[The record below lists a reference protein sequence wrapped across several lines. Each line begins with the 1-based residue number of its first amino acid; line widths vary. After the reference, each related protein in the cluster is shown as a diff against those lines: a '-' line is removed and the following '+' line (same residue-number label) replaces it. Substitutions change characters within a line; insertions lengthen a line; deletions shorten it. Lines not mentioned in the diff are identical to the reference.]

1 MKILEITFHL
11 HPGGA
16 ERFVVDLSNELAK
29 TNDVTLL
36 ALRNDQ
42 IGDDDRL
49 FYKDDIKPNVNY
61 QCLGLANG
69 LSPYMWWKIWKYINI
84 EKPNVVHFHGDPMIF
99 WMFIPILFSSNKVKF
114 VQTLHFD
121 FHQGGYDRGLNRIAA
136 NIFGRSKKLRYAA
149 LAENNYNDLKEFYPK
164 VLSCCILNGR
174 AEMTPTSLFE
184 VTKKE
189 IDSLRKDEHTRI
201 FLHTARCNVVKNQ
214 HRLVT
219 NFNRLV
225 ASGVDAHL
233 LIIGDGFDEPLGLE
247 VKKASSSNIHF
258 LGVRKNISDYQLLSD
273 VFCLSSDAEGMPIS
287 IIEALLSG
295 NPVVCTPV
303 CGALNT
309 IIDGQNGILA
319 EDFSDEAYLNA
330 LKRASNNY
338 SFLAETTKRQKNN
351 TPFSIKECA
360 NKYYKF
366 FLS

>member
-1 MKILEITFHL
+1 MKIIEITFHL

-29 TNDVTLL
+29 SNEVTLL
-36 ALRNDQ
+36 ALRNDC
-42 IGDDDRL
+42 IGTDDRL
-49 FYKDDIKPNVNY
+49 FYKDDIKSNVNY
-61 QCLGLANG
+61 QSLGLSDG
-69 LSPYMWWKIWKYINI
+69 LSPYMWWKIWKYIKIAN
-84 EKPNVVHFHGDPMIF
+84 PDVVHFHGDPMIY

-121 FHQGGYDRGLNRIAA
+121 FHCGGYDRGLNKIAA
-136 NIFGRSKKLRYAA
+136 KIFGRTKKLRYAA
-149 LAENNYNDLKEFYPK
+149 LAENNYKDLKAFYPN

-189 IDSLRKDEHTRI
+189 IDSLRKNEFTRI
-201 FLHTARCNVVKNQ
+201 FLHTARCNAVKNQ
-214 HRLVT
+214 RRLVT

-225 ASGVDAHL
+225 TFGADAHL
-233 LIIGDGFDEPLGLE
+233 LIIGDGFDESLGLE
-247 VKKASSSNIHF
+247 VRKLSSNNIHF
-258 LGVRKNISDYQLLSD
+258 LGVKKNIADYQLLSD
-273 VFCLSSDAEGMPIS
+273 IFCLSSDAEGMPIS

-295 NPVVCTPV
+295 NPVVSTPV

-319 EDFSDEAYLNA
+319 DDFSDDAYLKA
-330 LKRASNNY
+330 LKRAYYNY
-338 SFLAETTKRQKNN
+338 SLLKETTRLQIDNN
-351 TPFSIKECA
+351 QFSIKECA

-366 FLS
+366 FLC